1 MTDSEEA
8 ALLADLNPAAERR
21 GHEAFTGPE
30 FFDARGLY
38 GSRMTWCAGHGP
50 TTARWRARQLR
61 SCSAHPRCTR
71 RPSQSTGGLAALVSA
86 CPSPPWAH
94 ELTDMV
100 ASLARQLQETATS
113 PCGFPSPQHQDVQYE
128 ANVLSRS
135 APTIVDDVR
144 DRRPMLNNLPALVVP
159 YVLDDEDIVRF
170 EVERNES
177 FHPAGANKVVGSLCD
192 AIEPAVEG
200 ANAVLDKVKENIQ
213 MKLRS
218 NSPSRSQDYELG
230 RSEGRGREFRG

>member
-1 MTDSEEA
+1 
-8 ALLADLNPAAERR
+8 
-21 GHEAFTGPE
+21 
-30 FFDARGLY
+30 
-38 GSRMTWCAGHGP
+38 
-50 TTARWRARQLR
+50 
-61 SCSAHPRCTR
+61 
-71 RPSQSTGGLAALVSA
+71 
-86 CPSPPWAH
+86 
-94 ELTDMV
+94 
-100 ASLARQLQETATS
+100 
-113 PCGFPSPQHQDVQYE
+113 
-128 ANVLSRS
+128 
-135 APTIVDDVR
+135 
-144 DRRPMLNNLPALVVP
+144 MLNNLPALVVP